1 MTGPD
6 QPAAAAA
13 ARVARAGATLSVL
26 GLGSSLF
33 VVMRLVETWHVS
45 SVPSSDRISVL
56 GQTVSY
62 PAANVAAV
70 VVLVLAMLGLVVTLT
85 AIAGI
90 VREVTAARRF
100 QRSLQATGRIGDAVI
115 IEDDRPRAFCAGL
128 ARPHVYISSGAAA
141 ILDGDALEAVLL
153 HERHHARRRDPLRL
167 ACGRVAARALFFVPG
182 LGPLITRQS
191 ALAELS
197 ADETAINAAPGNR
210 AALAR
215 AMLDFYDAARPGDTV
230 GIDPERIDYVLGET
244 PEWGF
249 PALLALLA
257 LTVTLALVGL
267 GILVGAEADGTAT
280 LAPPF
285 LSSRPCVIVL
295 AAIPGVLAMVGLR
308 LRRGTPRAALAV
320 QRAR

>member
-13 ARVARAGATLSVL
+13 ARVARAGTTLSVL

-33 VVMRLVETWHVS
+33 VAIRLLGTWHVS
-45 SVPSSDRISVL
+45 SVPSSDHISVL

-62 PAANVAAV
+62 PAANLAAV
-70 VVLVLAMLGLVVTLT
+70 VVLVLALLGLAVTLR
-85 AIAGI
+85 AIAGL
-90 VREVTAARRF
+90 VREVKIARRF
-100 QRSLQATGRIGDAVI
+100 QRSLHTIGHRGDAMI

-128 ARPHVYISSGAAA
+128 VRPRVYISSGALAL
-141 ILDGDALEAVLL
+141 LDADALEAVLL
-153 HERHHARRRDPLRL
+153 HERHHAARRDPLRL
-167 ACGRVAARALFFVPG
+167 ACGRVAARALFFLPG
-182 LGPLITRQS
+182 LGQVIARQS
-191 ALAELS
+191 ALTELS
-197 ADETAINAAPGNR
+197 ADEHAINAAPHNR

-215 AMLDFYDAARPGDTV
+215 AMLDFYDGARPGDTV
-230 GIDPERIDYVLGET
+230 GIDPERVDYVLGEA
-244 PEWGF
+244 PDWRF

-267 GILVGAEADGTAT
+267 GILAGAEADGTAT

-295 AAIPGVLAMVGLR
+295 AAIPGLLAMVGVR
-308 LRRGTPRAALAV
+308 LRQGAPRNALAR

>member
-13 ARVARAGATLSVL
+13 ARVARAGVTLTVL

-33 VVMRLVETWHVS
+33 VVMRLLGTWHVS

-56 GQTVSY
+56 GQTMSY
-62 PAANVAAV
+62 PAANLAAV

-85 AIAGI
+85 AVAGI

-100 QRSLQATGRIGDAVI
+100 QRSVQATGRLGAAVI
-115 IEDDRPRAFCAGL
+115 IEDERPRAFCAGL
-128 ARPHVYISSGAAA
+128 VRPRVYISSGALA
-141 ILDGDALEAVLL
+141 ILDSDALEAVLL
-153 HERHHARRRDPLRL
+153 HECHHAQRRDPLRL

-197 ADETAINAAPGNR
+197 ADETAINAGPRHR

-215 AMLDFYDAARPGDTV
+215 AMLDFYEQRVRVTRW
-230 GIDPERIDYVLGET
+230 ESTRGEST
-244 PEWGF
+244 
-249 PALLALLA
+249 
-257 LTVTLALVGL
+257 TY
-267 GILVGAEADGTAT
+267 
-280 LAPPF
+280 
-285 LSSRPCVIVL
+285 
-295 AAIPGVLAMVGLR
+295 
-308 LRRGTPRAALAV
+308 
-320 QRAR
+320 